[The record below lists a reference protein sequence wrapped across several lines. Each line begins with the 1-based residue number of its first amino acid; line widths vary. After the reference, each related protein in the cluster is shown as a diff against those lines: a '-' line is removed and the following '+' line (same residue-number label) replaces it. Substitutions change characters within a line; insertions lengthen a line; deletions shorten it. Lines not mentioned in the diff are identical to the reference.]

1 MKRVA
6 VPIRDLNANL
16 QVILNHIK
24 AMKYEKV
31 ALRKKK
37 KKSLQLVSREKRLFE
52 NSIYHIC
59 VILNYKICL

>member
-16 QVILNHIK
+16 QVILNNIK

-37 KKSLQLVSREKRLFE
+37 KVCNLCPERSGYL
-52 NSIYHIC
+52 
-59 VILNYKICL
+59 KIVFIIFALS

>member
-6 VPIRDLNANL
+6 VPISDLNANL

-31 ALRKKK
+31 DLRKKK
-37 KKSLQLVSREKRLFE
+37 KKFATCVQREA
-52 NSIYHIC
+52 
-59 VILNYKICL
+59 VI

>member
-6 VPIRDLNANL
+6 VPISDLNANL

-31 ALRKKK
+31 ALRKK